1 MAMYQAAVSK
11 QDTSS
16 YSSGVMEESE
26 VCSLP
31 GGLAGVRKQFE
42 EIATAQSSVT
52 QFQYQQRTMQEVSHS
67 SEVTVKSNTK
77 ESVPPLI
84 QAQMHQHEKTVYNQ
98 AVDQQ
103 VTFNSENH
111 VDGNAEEVDED
122 DLSRLTAKEL
132 AQHFEKTIE
141 EATPRKQIKID
152 RGVSKFNWFPEVNV
166 CHHIP
171 DSEAAALPC
180 DNNTAQEEASACAI
194 DSDDLDYLPPPPPDL
209 LEEPSDVPD
218 DLPAPPEP
226 LNSNGHQCPVHK
238 AHQAKQRELLELK
251 RLCKHI
257 HPEVRKTL
265 EKEIYE
271 EEFQCSHHHHHQHH
285 QHHHHLETHQHE
297 DDEQQYVY
305 ENSGS
310 NGSPDREYLEWD
322 EILRG
327 EVQSMRWMF
336 ENKPLDAIKDESSD
350 TEEGKNISQQEMI
363 ARGDVRQTAWMFET
377 QALGSAEQRN
387 TSEEVY
393 RGDVRTAAWLF
404 ENQPLDSLNRMHVGE
419 EEQTKEVVFS
429 EEVVKGDV
437 KSVRHMF
444 ENQLLDSY
452 GVTET
457 IDEHHLLTLKS
468 RNEDIQGDVK
478 ITIWKFET
486 QCMCVLKEQTGETVE
501 ITSVCRQ
508 ETEKGDVKTTRW
520 LFETQPLDKI
530 NRDLSFV
537 RLVSGVFKEDYHQD
551 DVSKC
556 RWLFETRMFD
566 AIHDEEWERSKLEK
580 EEILGA
586 DVRKH
591 CMVFETQPMDT
602 LKDNSNARPVTTEDI
617 VRGNVRSARHFFEA
631 APQEYLKD
639 LAEVGKLKKAMQAEE
654 DKGDVRHQKWK
665 FENQP
670 LEKIKD
676 EDKELVRTVNQE
688 EFHSASGYKGDVRKN
703 CWVFETQPMD
713 TLKDDANERPMSTEE
728 IVRGD
733 VRSAK
738 HFFET
743 APAED
748 LKELADVGKLKKMVA
763 SEEERGDVRHQK
775 WRFESQPLEQIRD
788 EEKEL
793 TRTVNLEHLDKG
805 DVANYR
811 QKFETYDLNKYDE
824 THKIQ
829 VEGVTWGAVQ
839 SSKDRF
845 EGNLTYALQDSSGHY
860 HEVKTVRREE
870 IVKGDVRSCQW
881 MFETRPIDQFDESV
895 TKLQVI
901 KGITQEEIESG
912 DVTMAKWLFETQPLD
927 AIKYFSNIDDE
938 ECVTKESEDI
948 VKGDVKTCK
957 WLFETKPMDVLYD
970 KEEMKSDAQEVHK
983 GDVKS
988 CTWLFETQAL
998 DAIKEDSEN
1007 VLKVCTVSQ
1016 EDIQGKDV
1024 RMARYLFETENLE
1037 NIIGEDNESFKK
1049 VTEIDIQSG
1058 DVSHMK
1064 YKFETCDVMTST
1076 SEEVFQKLKTA
1087 HAEDIQ
1093 RGNVVNHKWLFEN
1106 QPIDAISE
1114 TDEQRNTRT
1123 VTDVQGGNVDK
1134 GRFIFETCSLDKIQ
1148 EVSSESEMTRLQ
1160 RILCQE
1166 NEKGDVRN
1174 YANMFETQPLY
1185 AIQDQEGQYHEVT
1198 TLTKEEVLKGD
1209 VVGARWLFETKPL
1222 DSIRDTDE
1230 VYLIKAVTEEDVVKG
1245 DVNSVRYRFE
1255 TQPIDTIAEDMKER
1269 TKTVEDVQGGDVKSN
1284 KKHFES
1290 DLMSQNLVRTVSMS
1304 EIHKGDVRTATWM
1317 FETHTIDKIHGE
1329 NSDDETEVAEKEEDV
1344 KGDVRSATRLFETTP
1359 ITDFNERNLE
1369 KTEIMG
1375 KSIKETLNDLFSHR
1389 MVDSKGILIQT
1400 DEIGDVRMAK
1410 YNLMNRDAPEIQK
1423 EEVIRGDLQSIM
1435 MNLLNRREST
1445 ESRIRVDTDERAD
1458 INSTVQQLFSQK
1470 DISLFSQKDISVE
1483 KEEIIRGD
1491 IQEAINNLLKEES
1504 SAKSGILL
1512 QEDEKGDVHMTIY
1525 SLLNKQDDT
1534 TVEKEDIVKGDL
1546 QSALQ
1551 RLYSPDEGRLVKI
1564 QVDETEKGNVHFYS
1578 TCIESGAV
1586 DYLKQLQASSE
1597 DLSNCVEKED
1607 IVGGDVKN
1615 TKLVLQNNQMQIERT
1630 IDKDGIVRGDIH
1642 NAVKVFTTEPRLS
1655 LEKLQKEE
1663 IVRGDLQATLH
1674 SLTESVNQRV
1684 MLEKEEV
1691 IKGDIPAAL
1700 RCLEEAQ
1707 YQPKDVEKPEIVAGN
1722 IKGALKSLEESATSK
1737 VGIVIED
1744 LVPGDIKGALKSLE
1758 EAKQAVRGL
1767 EKEEIV
1773 KGNIHVALQSLHE
1786 ASNERKVLHQEIG
1799 VQGDVRGAIQQLLEQ
1814 PASPQPQRRPSIEG
1828 DVKMSI
1834 KSLYEMQE
1842 QAQEDKEEVVKGDVK
1857 GTIKSLL
1864 ETAER
1869 ANTKIQRKQATRKV
1883 RFPKAPPHEQHDICC
1898 TCALEKMK
1906 SNPAVKNLKPKGTNE
1921 SERNAQE
1928 AVTAQSI
1935 TVSTEKSQTGEQTQ
1949 TTLVEHNTITQK
1961 HGIKT
1966 LRTEFRNLKT
1976 NQKGMIKL
1984 DKTKVKT
1991 EVIRVP
1997 LTPSPP
2003 PSLPELPLPPPPTP
2017 PALPECDND
2026 LPPPPTPPPPPLSP
2040 ASSKFDLDMLPPPP
2054 TPPPAMMELD
2064 FLPPPP
2070 SQQELEAMPSQT
2082 PNTSV
2087 KKAKKMTVKKVK
2099 VPELCKVPKL
2109 EPVVPLIKLK
2119 KQDVKTVQE
2128 ISKTESQKSSTV
2140 SSTVTHTSVATT
2152 KPESPLQT
2160 ANISTVKLTPPP
2172 SPAPKRKSKSKSNFS
2187 KFNTPLILS
2196 EQKYKKETE
2205 ELNAPP
2211 SLAPFEIQ
2219 MHESVSSALV
2229 MLSTQTQSTEQSEK
2243 SIAFDFTHEHAEKTV
2258 TKAESDTPSHESSK
2272 HTEPSDVPPSKPLI
2286 SDINE
2291 KSPPESAVISP
2302 AKQNIISNQT
2312 SLASS
2317 TVQHKTVSAKKHKTI
2332 TTSMQQVTS
2341 MSSMSSMSSTS
2352 SMSSVQSV
2360 SAVDSTTLLTA
2371 SANVSTD
2378 AEQSETGLKNV
2389 TKTKVEIIKDVTNL
2403 PSKSPRL
2410 GRKKADNSTGK
2421 GQAKAPPDS
2430 GKEVKESGDDSV
2442 TTVKPQSL
2450 KTNGQ
2455 KAKKSKKA
2463 AKQEVASEKPQAV
2476 NKDDKEAQDT
2486 EEKKIPETK
2495 DKEAKE
2501 AEHTSEKKI
2510 PETKAKDVKVK
2521 EMNQRPSREA
2531 SVESKDGKEGNSES
2545 RSKKRRKKAKKDKE
2559 AGAQQTP
2566 AASPALPRKAVSE
2579 KSSEVVVVQTQQ
2591 AVQQE
2596 HIMVH
2601 KEEVIITES
2610 KVEQSIQ
2617 QQATVKHQKQA
2628 KKKKGETSIQAS
2640 QEKKD
2645 ECREVPVRVTSKPAQ
2660 KEPAMS
2666 WAEISEASD
2675 RLGEVEKLLAHI
2687 IELQGTLGKM
2697 DSKSVKMLLSE
2708 VPEWLMGPEERA
2720 NLERDADKNNGEKLK
2735 DTVAYVENI
2744 VQAKFISLQGIQATV
2759 EKHESE
2765 PTSEK
2770 GATQRVSKIT
2780 IGSTKVE
2787 SSKKKKSRSQ
2797 TKELNI
2803 VPVKTIDPRA
2813 PSPSLRMRPPSPT
2826 FITIQSTKR
2835 TDSPQRVAPSPPPLF
2850 RAATPPT
2857 PPPRRSEAPTSRVS
2871 RASASPS
2878 PSSNLS
2884 RSESLTRLREATAK
2898 LSRGASPD
2906 PVPHPVQV
2914 TPKRAEV
2921 VASPVS
2927 FHRQIKIEG
2936 KTPEVEKAPEVKK
2949 APEVERIQ
2957 VVEKIPEVEKIQ
2969 VVEKIPEV
2977 ERIPAEPSESPEG
2990 ADELMETV
2998 SVRDKREFFEEA
3010 RRAERNKTYVRK
3022 DPIDIPERLG
3032 PDNEEPETEKEKEE
3046 LPRVDLSGLLNKFEA
3061 PEEKV
3066 YRRKDPIHIPERL
3079 GSEMEDVETEAEK
3092 QATQQEEMPA
3102 FDIKTIKNV
3111 FEMSE
3116 QSLPVKEE
3124 ENKQEE
3130 LDAEVKE
3137 ITSEASKEEDSRETK
3152 PSSQLN
3158 LPLPPHKQELT
3169 EKSVDPVGFSE
3180 TKTTSEQ
3187 YSGMDEFGNRITG
3200 SKTVTSV
3207 SQRSKSVSVAP
3218 HVPFSY
3224 ADAVRKKASEA
3235 AQAAAAAEAA
3245 KTAADVSTDELLKNF
3260 QETWSESEIVFKSLG
3275 YSVSGE
3281 STSQITTKQ
3290 KKTDTS
3296 SKVRAV
3302 HGVSKKGVS
3311 NGVSNRRQKE
3321 LP

>member
-1 MAMYQAAVSK
+1 
-11 QDTSS
+11 
-16 YSSGVMEESE
+16 
-26 VCSLP
+26 
-31 GGLAGVRKQFE
+31 
-42 EIATAQSSVT
+42 
-52 QFQYQQRTMQEVSHS
+52 
-67 SEVTVKSNTK
+67 
-77 ESVPPLI
+77 
-84 QAQMHQHEKTVYNQ
+84 
-98 AVDQQ
+98 
-103 VTFNSENH
+103 
-111 VDGNAEEVDED
+111 
-122 DLSRLTAKEL
+122 
-132 AQHFEKTIE
+132 
-141 EATPRKQIKID
+141 
-152 RGVSKFNWFPEVNV
+152 
-166 CHHIP
+166 
-171 DSEAAALPC
+171 
-180 DNNTAQEEASACAI
+180 
-194 DSDDLDYLPPPPPDL
+194 
-209 LEEPSDVPD
+209 
-218 DLPAPPEP
+218 
-226 LNSNGHQCPVHK
+226 
-238 AHQAKQRELLELK
+238 
-251 RLCKHI
+251 
-257 HPEVRKTL
+257 
-265 EKEIYE
+265 
-271 EEFQCSHHHHHQHH
+271 
-285 QHHHHLETHQHE
+285 
-297 DDEQQYVY
+297 
-305 ENSGS
+305 
-310 NGSPDREYLEWD
+310 
-322 EILRG
+322 
-327 EVQSMRWMF
+327 
-336 ENKPLDAIKDESSD
+336 
-350 TEEGKNISQQEMI
+350 
-363 ARGDVRQTAWMFET
+363 
-377 QALGSAEQRN
+377 
-387 TSEEVY
+387 
-393 RGDVRTAAWLF
+393 
-404 ENQPLDSLNRMHVGE
+404 
-419 EEQTKEVVFS
+419 
-429 EEVVKGDV
+429 
-437 KSVRHMF
+437 
-444 ENQLLDSY
+444 
-452 GVTET
+452 
-457 IDEHHLLTLKS
+457 
-468 RNEDIQGDVK
+468 
-478 ITIWKFET
+478 
-486 QCMCVLKEQTGETVE
+486 
-501 ITSVCRQ
+501 
-508 ETEKGDVKTTRW
+508 
-520 LFETQPLDKI
+520 
-530 NRDLSFV
+530 
-537 RLVSGVFKEDYHQD
+537 
-551 DVSKC
+551 
-556 RWLFETRMFD
+556 
-566 AIHDEEWERSKLEK
+566 
-580 EEILGA
+580 
-586 DVRKH
+586 
-591 CMVFETQPMDT
+591 
-602 LKDNSNARPVTTEDI
+602 
-617 VRGNVRSARHFFEA
+617 
-631 APQEYLKD
+631 
-639 LAEVGKLKKAMQAEE
+639 
-654 DKGDVRHQKWK
+654 
-665 FENQP
+665 
-670 LEKIKD
+670 
-676 EDKELVRTVNQE
+676 
-688 EFHSASGYKGDVRKN
+688 
-703 CWVFETQPMD
+703 
-713 TLKDDANERPMSTEE
+713 
-728 IVRGD
+728 
-733 VRSAK
+733 
-738 HFFET
+738 
-743 APAED
+743 
-748 LKELADVGKLKKMVA
+748 
-763 SEEERGDVRHQK
+763 
-775 WRFESQPLEQIRD
+775 
-788 EEKEL
+788 
-793 TRTVNLEHLDKG
+793 
-805 DVANYR
+805 
-811 QKFETYDLNKYDE
+811 
-824 THKIQ
+824 
-829 VEGVTWGAVQ
+829 
-839 SSKDRF
+839 
-845 EGNLTYALQDSSGHY
+845 
-860 HEVKTVRREE
+860 
-870 IVKGDVRSCQW
+870 
-881 MFETRPIDQFDESV
+881 
-895 TKLQVI
+895 
-901 KGITQEEIESG
+901 
-912 DVTMAKWLFETQPLD
+912 
-927 AIKYFSNIDDE
+927 
-938 ECVTKESEDI
+938 
-948 VKGDVKTCK
+948 
-957 WLFETKPMDVLYD
+957 
-970 KEEMKSDAQEVHK
+970 
-983 GDVKS
+983 
-988 CTWLFETQAL
+988 
-998 DAIKEDSEN
+998 
-1007 VLKVCTVSQ
+1007 
-1016 EDIQGKDV
+1016 
-1024 RMARYLFETENLE
+1024 
-1037 NIIGEDNESFKK
+1037 
-1049 VTEIDIQSG
+1049 
-1058 DVSHMK
+1058 
-1064 YKFETCDVMTST
+1064 
-1076 SEEVFQKLKTA
+1076 
-1087 HAEDIQ
+1087 
-1093 RGNVVNHKWLFEN
+1093 
-1106 QPIDAISE
+1106 
-1114 TDEQRNTRT
+1114 
-1123 VTDVQGGNVDK
+1123 
-1134 GRFIFETCSLDKIQ
+1134 
-1148 EVSSESEMTRLQ
+1148 
-1160 RILCQE
+1160 
-1166 NEKGDVRN
+1166 
-1174 YANMFETQPLY
+1174 
-1185 AIQDQEGQYHEVT
+1185 
-1198 TLTKEEVLKGD
+1198 
-1209 VVGARWLFETKPL
+1209 
-1222 DSIRDTDE
+1222 
-1230 VYLIKAVTEEDVVKG
+1230 
-1245 DVNSVRYRFE
+1245 
-1255 TQPIDTIAEDMKER
+1255 
-1269 TKTVEDVQGGDVKSN
+1269 
-1284 KKHFES
+1284 
-1290 DLMSQNLVRTVSMS
+1290 
-1304 EIHKGDVRTATWM
+1304 
-1317 FETHTIDKIHGE
+1317 
-1329 NSDDETEVAEKEEDV
+1329 
-1344 KGDVRSATRLFETTP
+1344 
-1359 ITDFNERNLE
+1359 
-1369 KTEIMG
+1369 
-1375 KSIKETLNDLFSHR
+1375 
-1389 MVDSKGILIQT
+1389 
-1400 DEIGDVRMAK
+1400 
-1410 YNLMNRDAPEIQK
+1410 
-1423 EEVIRGDLQSIM
+1423 
-1435 MNLLNRREST
+1435 
-1445 ESRIRVDTDERAD
+1445 
-1458 INSTVQQLFSQK
+1458 
-1470 DISLFSQKDISVE
+1470 
-1483 KEEIIRGD
+1483 
-1491 IQEAINNLLKEES
+1491 
-1504 SAKSGILL
+1504 
-1512 QEDEKGDVHMTIY
+1512 
-1525 SLLNKQDDT
+1525 
-1534 TVEKEDIVKGDL
+1534 
-1546 QSALQ
+1546 
-1551 RLYSPDEGRLVKI
+1551 
-1564 QVDETEKGNVHFYS
+1564 
-1578 TCIESGAV
+1578 
-1586 DYLKQLQASSE
+1586 
-1597 DLSNCVEKED
+1597 
-1607 IVGGDVKN
+1607 
-1615 TKLVLQNNQMQIERT
+1615 
-1630 IDKDGIVRGDIH
+1630 
-1642 NAVKVFTTEPRLS
+1642 
-1655 LEKLQKEE
+1655 
-1663 IVRGDLQATLH
+1663 
-1674 SLTESVNQRV
+1674 
-1684 MLEKEEV
+1684 
-1691 IKGDIPAAL
+1691 
-1700 RCLEEAQ
+1700 
-1707 YQPKDVEKPEIVAGN
+1707 
-1722 IKGALKSLEESATSK
+1722 
-1737 VGIVIED
+1737 
-1744 LVPGDIKGALKSLE
+1744 
-1758 EAKQAVRGL
+1758 
-1767 EKEEIV
+1767 
-1773 KGNIHVALQSLHE
+1773 
-1786 ASNERKVLHQEIG
+1786 
-1799 VQGDVRGAIQQLLEQ
+1799 
-1814 PASPQPQRRPSIEG
+1814 
-1828 DVKMSI
+1828 
-1834 KSLYEMQE
+1834 
-1842 QAQEDKEEVVKGDVK
+1842 
-1857 GTIKSLL
+1857 
-1864 ETAER
+1864 
-1869 ANTKIQRKQATRKV
+1869 
-1883 RFPKAPPHEQHDICC
+1883 
-1898 TCALEKMK
+1898 
-1906 SNPAVKNLKPKGTNE
+1906 
-1921 SERNAQE
+1921 
-1928 AVTAQSI
+1928 
-1935 TVSTEKSQTGEQTQ
+1935 
-1949 TTLVEHNTITQK
+1949 
-1961 HGIKT
+1961 
-1966 LRTEFRNLKT
+1966 
-1976 NQKGMIKL
+1976 
-1984 DKTKVKT
+1984 
-1991 EVIRVP
+1991 
-1997 LTPSPP
+1997 
-2003 PSLPELPLPPPPTP
+2003 
-2017 PALPECDND
+2017 
-2026 LPPPPTPPPPPLSP
+2026 
-2040 ASSKFDLDMLPPPP
+2040 MLPPPP
-2054 TPPPAMMELD
+2054 TPPPSMMELD

-2109 EPVVPLIKLK
+2109 EPMVPLIKLK
-2119 KQDVKTVQE
+2119 KQELKEEQQSVSHVTSTSVKTVQE

-2272 HTEPSDVPPSKPLI
+2272 HTEPSDVPPSNPLI

-2360 SAVDSTTLLTA
+2360 SAVDSATLLTA

-2403 PSKSPRL
+2403 PSKSPRP
-2410 GRKKADNSTGK
+2410 GRKKVDNSTGK
-2421 GQAKAPPDS
+2421 GQAKTPPDS
-2430 GKEVKESGDDSV
+2430 GKEVKESVDDSV

-2486 EEKKIPETK
+2486 EDKKIPETK
-2495 DKEAKE
+2495 DKEVKE

-2579 KSSEVVVVQTQQ
+2579 KSSEVVEVQTQQ
-2591 AVQQE
+2591 TVQQE

-2645 ECREVPVRVTSKPAQ
+2645 ESREVPVRVTSKPAQ

-2675 RLGEVEKLLAHI
+2675 RLGEVEKLLAYI

-2735 DTVAYVENI
+2735 DTVAYLENI
-2744 VQAKFISLQGIQATV
+2744 LQAKFISLQGIQATV

-2770 GATQRVSKIT
+2770 GATQRVSEIT

-2857 PPPRRSEAPTSRVS
+2857 PPPRRSETPTSRVS
-2871 RASASPS
+2871 RATASASPS
-2878 PSSNLS
+2878 SSSNLS

-2949 APEVERIQ
+2949 APEVE
-2957 VVEKIPEVEKIQ
+2957 KIQ

-2977 ERIPAEPSESPEG
+2977 ERILVEPSESPEG

-3124 ENKQEE
+3124 ENQQEE

-3296 SKVRAV
+3296 SKHCRSKLSLGNYVSLHGHLYCPPHFKQLFKTKGYLDEGFGQNYLLDLNSSRHQLHITDSTSIIVPTERAKWRYSQSSV
-3302 HGVSKKGVS
+3302 YLTDRESLIATTDKETVKPAGKTSHNASKISLTWPPEKDSPQISLFVDPDIKVVKPDWPPKS
-3311 NGVSNRRQKE
+3311 EAPKSPKCHERTAITIS
-3321 LP
+3321 